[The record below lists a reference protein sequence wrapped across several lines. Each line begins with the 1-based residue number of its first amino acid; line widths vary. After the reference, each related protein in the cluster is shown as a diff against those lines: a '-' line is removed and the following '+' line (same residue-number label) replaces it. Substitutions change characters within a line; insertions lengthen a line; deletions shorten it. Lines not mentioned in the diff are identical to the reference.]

1 MRVSARSIFSF
12 LLVFLS
18 AVVFSDLFAQ
28 SNSGSVGGTVTDPSG
43 AVVPGA
49 TVSIQNPVSKYSR
62 TATTDRAGHFQ
73 FPNVPLNP
81 YHLTVVDD
89 WIWFHRPGCRRQLD
103 RTRQLEHPPSSE
115 HGVHHCDRTG

>member
-1 MRVSARSIFSF
+1 MRGSARSIFFF

-18 AVVFSDLFAQ
+18 AVVFSDLYAQ

-62 TATTDRAGHFQ
+62 TATTDRTRTL
-73 FPNVPLNP
+73 PVPQ
-81 YHLTVVDD
+81 
-89 WIWFHRPGCRRQLD
+89 CA
-103 RTRQLEHPPSSE
+103 S
-115 HGVHHCDRTG
+115 